1 MDRDTLP
8 PIMGDDR
15 SSALRRRIEQ
25 IKGELVALGQLRPG
39 TLTQQYNVC
48 GTPGCRCKADPPE
61 KHGPYYQLSYTWQ
74 GKSRSE
80 SVLPREVERVREQ
93 LRNYQRL
100 RSLLEDWIGSGI
112 ELARM
117 ERRAVRDPQEKS
129 RAKTR
134 TPPKRR
140 RPSPKIHRLR
150 SR

>member
-1 MDRDTLP
+1 
-8 PIMGDDR
+8 MGDDR

-25 IKGELVALGQLRPG
+25 IKGELVALGPLRPG

-129 RAKTR
+129 
-134 TPPKRR
+134 
-140 RPSPKIHRLR
+140 
-150 SR
+150 